1 MMNAKILSGSALKI
15 IAVVSMLCDHV
26 AKFILSSYRFAWKPL
41 LIVSGTKINL
51 YFLMTSLIGRIAF
64 PLFAFLIVEG
74 YFHTRDLKKYVLNL
88 FVFGIL
94 TIVPWNLLRGGLLD
108 FHSFNV
114 LFTFL
119 FGILAIY
126 GMDHFKGWKAFFC
139 VAAALVLSYMM
150 KTDYSIMGILLII
163 LFHAF
168 RNRREY
174 QSLSLLACLFRGKK
188 VIGIPLAALS
198 ILLYNGKRG
207 FIKGKAWK
215 YAFYAFYPLHL
226 LVIYL
231 VREAV
236 GIA

>member
-1 MMNAKILSGSALKI
+1 MNARILSGSALKI
-15 IAVVSMLCDHV
+15 IAVLSMLSDHV

-41 LIVSGTKINL
+41 LTISGTKISL
-51 YFLMTSLIGRIAF
+51 YFMMTSVIGRIAF

-74 YFHTRDLKKYVLNL
+74 YLHTRDLKKYVLNL
-88 FVFGIL
+88 LAFGVLAIA
-94 TIVPWNLLRGGLLD
+94 PWNLLRGNLLN
-108 FHSFNV
+108 FYSFNV

-126 GMDHFKGWKAFFC
+126 GIDHFKGWKAFFC
-139 VAAALVLSYMM
+139 VSVALALSYIM
-150 KTDYSIMGILLII
+150 KTDYSIMGVLLII

-168 RNRREY
+168 RNREEY
-174 QSLSLLACLFRGKK
+174 QALSLLACLFRGKK

-207 FIKGKAWK
+207 FIKGRAWK

-226 LVIYL
+226 FVIYL
-231 VREAV
+231 IRAV
-236 GIA
+236 SGIS

>member
-1 MMNAKILSGSALKI
+1 MNARILSGSALKI

-41 LIVSGTKINL
+41 LTISGTKINL
-51 YFLMTSLIGRIAF
+51 CFLMTSVIGRIAF

-74 YFHTRDLKKYVLNL
+74 YIHTRDLRKYVLNL
-88 FVFGIL
+88 LVFGVLAIA
-94 TIVPWNLLRGGLLD
+94 PWNLLHGDILN

-119 FGILAIY
+119 SGILAIY
-126 GMDHFKGWKAFFC
+126 GIDHFKGWKAFLC
-139 VAAALVLSYMM
+139 VSAALALSYMM
-150 KTDYSIMGILLII
+150 KTDYSIMGVLLII

-188 VIGIPLAALS
+188 VIGIPLAALF

-207 FIKGKAWK
+207 FIKGKVWK

-231 VREAV
+231 IRVAV